1 MNSEEIFSQYK
12 TLYENHK
19 EKQAYHFNILDE
31 QQGHIVENSH
41 TNILMKILA
50 YKNRYGYVFLK
61 DFCESFFPAL
71 SVTNFEGVQFRREE
85 NRIDGLIY
93 KKDEFAI
100 IIENKV
106 NHAKNQGNQLETYIQ
121 KIAQRNS
128 YFNNAQNPYSNIWVM
143 YLTRDG
149 IEIPDDESIRFMKDA
164 GICYNDSEKES
175 LDGERY
181 FAANYSDDIYTWLKE
196 KVLPMIPFKDENLK
210 CGLLQYIDFLEG
222 FLGFR
227 TQSEELEKAAKDI
240 LVEKFGKKDVVG
252 RNTELEKLYKYIKK
266 EKDDKTDGF
275 EQMKNHFLGVIKR
288 YNREPT
294 KDFAA
299 ITKQIFTGQLQ
310 NCKQWYDECH
320 VTSNF
325 NLYYITIRNS
335 RWPKSVHFE
344 WYALTMKNLVKG
356 KKYYFQLHVEDPNL
370 LAIFNQDE
378 KLKEILNKLGYKISN
393 RTTKYQYPNS
403 RIIESDKP
411 ILKMDKAELTL
422 FLKKAYTDCI
432 NVNLI
437 RCIDRILNPQTSAT
451 S

>member
-1 MNSEEIFSQYK
+1 MSDFDQLFDHYK
-12 TLYENHK
+12 KLFESNK
-19 EKQAYHFNILDE
+19 EKQPYHFNILDE

-41 TNILMKILA
+41 TNILMKVLA
-50 YKNRYGYVFLK
+50 YKNQYGYVFLK
-61 DFCESFFPAL
+61 DFCETFFPAL
-71 SVTNFEGVQFRREE
+71 SITDFEGVQFRREE
-85 NRIDGLIY
+85 NRIDGLIF

-106 NHAKNQGNQLETYIQ
+106 NHAKNQDKQLETYIK
-121 KIAQRNS
+121 KIATPND
-128 YFNNAQNPYSNIWVM
+128 YFKNENDAYTKIWVM

-149 IEIPDDESIRFMKDA
+149 IEIPDAESIRFMKDN

-227 TQSEELEKAAKDI
+227 TQSEELEKAARDI
-240 LVEKFGKKDVVG
+240 LVAKFGNIEVVG
-252 RNTELEKLYKYIKK
+252 RNEKLEELYKYINKK
-266 EKDDKTDGF
+266 KDDKTDGF

-299 ITKQIFTGQLQ
+299 ITKQIFTGQLP

-320 VTSNF
+320 ITSSF

-344 WYALTMKNLVKG
+344 WYALKMNNLKEA
-356 KKYYFQLHVEDPNL
+356 KEYIFQFHVEDKNL
-370 LAIFNQDE
+370 LEKFNQDLKLQDILE
-378 KLKEILNKLGYKISN
+378 KLHYQTSQRSKKYEYPYF
-393 RTTKYQYPNS
+393 RTV
-403 RIIESDKP
+403 ESKKP
-411 ILKMDKAELTL
+411 ILEMTKDELTE
-422 FLKKAYTDCI
+422 FLRDAYNKCI
-432 NVNLI
+432 NDDLI
-437 RCIDRILNPQTSAT
+437 ECIDRILNSQK
-451 S
+451 